1 MIGYG
6 NSVFLRTAL
15 GGGGGG
21 VDPDAQAFIT
31 AAAIT
36 DPTQQAAINTLV
48 VDLKGYSIWSKM
60 KALYPFVTDNRNL
73 LSFTE
78 DFGNAFWLK
87 YNTSISANA
96 INAPNGTLTAD
107 ELNEGATSNY
117 HGFKTTLNGLTPNST
132 WGASISLKYNNRRY
146 VSIGWYINASPYPSF
161 GAIIDTQ
168 NKTIVS
174 SSNTLT
180 ASIELQSNDWFRVK
194 LTGNIGNYTN
204 DYTFQVSLLDDSL
217 NEIYLGTNKSVYVW
231 GSQIEIG
238 TSVTAY
244 QAITFT
250 PQAFMASQHKFNLKD
265 PRDLDAAFRLVFN
278 GGWTHSSTGATP
290 NGTNAFADTKFNPV
304 TNSLAYNDNHLS
316 YYSRT
321 QTAGATSFYEIG
333 SGNTGN
339 GGTSL
344 FLRRPDSTSAYD
356 CGTASANRLLIS
368 PVTDGRGFYVGSGIS
383 TNVGYLFKN
392 GVQQQIKNPLT
403 SVSMQGY
410 NYYIGGFNEQ
420 NSIIYYSDKQVAFSS
435 IGNGLTTTEM
445 ANFYTA
451 VQTFQTTLLRQV

>member
-1 MIGYG
+1 MPVI
-6 NSVFLRTAL
+6 L
-15 GGGGGG
+15 GGNTGIYLASLTPS

-36 DPTQQAAINTLV
+36 NPTQQAAINTLV
-48 VDLKGYSIWSKM
+48 VDLKGYNVWTKM
-60 KALYPFVTDNRNL
+60 KALYPFVSDNRNL
-73 LSFTE
+73 LSYTE
-78 DFGNAFWLK
+78 NFENAYWLK

-107 ELNEGATSNY
+107 ELNEGGTSNY
-117 HGFKTTLNGLTPNST
+117 HGFKTTINGLTPNST

-204 DYTFQVSLLDDSL
+204 AYTFQVSLLDDSL

-244 QAITFT
+244 QPITFT
-250 PQAFMASQHKFNLKD
+250 PQSFMATQHKFNLKNPLD
-265 PRDLDAAFRLVFN
+265 TDAAFRLVFS

-290 NGTNAFADTKFNPV
+290 NGTNGYADTFIIPN
-304 TNSLAYNDNHLS
+304 TNLSLDSTHLS

-321 QTAGATSFYEIG
+321 NITGPQVDMGVTETSAACYLLYNYNNLAFKAINRLEAAGGSTYTPTTGFLIGSRNSSTTEKYYHKGTLINTLTITSALRSTFKMFLGAYNNANVASGYSSKQTAFASIG
-333 SGNTGN
+333 DG
-339 GGTSL
+339 L
-344 FLRRPDSTSAYD
+344 LDSE
-356 CGTASANRLLIS
+356 ANNL
-368 PVTDGRGFYVGSGIS
+368 
-383 TNVGYLFKN
+383 YLC
-392 GVQQQIKNPLT
+392 VQQ
-403 SVSMQGY
+403 
-410 NYYIGGFNEQ
+410 FN
-420 NSIIYYSDKQVAFSS
+420 
-435 IGNGLTTTEM
+435 
-445 ANFYTA
+445 
-451 VQTFQTTLLRQV
+451 TTLGRQV